1 MSKSDHFLRSVV
13 PLAMFSFFH
22 TIQGDAKHDRDAGG
36 FGWAPTQPSY
46 PGSGLFHRNRW
57 AGEPGS
63 KGLRMYLS
71 LVKVNSR
78 SYIFSPISSLRAWIQ
93 CASPTRNL
101 PRKIL
106 SLAET
111 TKDNLPV
118 SLGLRSPFDRV
129 WHIQVHQHILN
140 KITESPLVNG
150 LETGQLDGR
159 LMGSVVS
166 GCPTREACVRR

>member
-1 MSKSDHFLRSVV
+1 MDLPNLYMEKWSVAWFCQSCTHLILSLCQTKKCLRSVV

-57 AGEPGS
+57 AEEPGS

-71 LVKVNSR
+71 LVKVNCR

-93 CASPTRNL
+93 CASLTRNL

-118 SLGLRSPFDRV
+118 SLGFRSPFDRA
-129 WHIQVHQHILN
+129 WHIQVHRHILN
-140 KITESPLVNG
+140 KITEL
-150 LETGQLDGR
+150 
-159 LMGSVVS
+159 
-166 GCPTREACVRR
+166 PTCECH